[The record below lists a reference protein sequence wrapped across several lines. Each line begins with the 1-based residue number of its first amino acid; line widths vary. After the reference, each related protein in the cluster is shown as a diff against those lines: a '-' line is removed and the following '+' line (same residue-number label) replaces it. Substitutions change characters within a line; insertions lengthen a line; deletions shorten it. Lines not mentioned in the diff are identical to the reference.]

1 MQRYSAK
8 ALLFRASG
16 AEGSN
21 CRFVFR
27 REPSLNHCSLKTLA
41 CRAPFLRVLSLNRPK
56 ALGRRGT
63 DEDAH
68 QAQLRRSDS
77 RAPSRRST
85 FYPCP
90 RSRPDPRSQSGDV
103 HECLTSEATWLIHAQ
118 LPVAPTAGGSSRGMD
133 HASIADKKGR
143 PGSTGRAESC
153 SPLGAGRERRRA
165 HAPGMIIPRSSH
177 SSLPTKSDQRPS
189 ASMAGAAGAAVSS
202 SGAAAPPHY
211 GAARRQ
217 QAAQS
222 SAVLNGWKAAGQEAL
237 QSTST
242 CSSTL
247 VHVPSLVME
256 KSSIGGTPRWER
268 HWLRKRSS
276 PHASQSSSSLHLDA
290 PS

>member
-85 FYPCP
+85 
-90 RSRPDPRSQSGDV
+90 
-103 HECLTSEATWLIHAQ
+103 
-118 LPVAPTAGGSSRGMD
+118 
-133 HASIADKKGR
+133 
-143 PGSTGRAESC
+143 
-153 SPLGAGRERRRA
+153 RRA